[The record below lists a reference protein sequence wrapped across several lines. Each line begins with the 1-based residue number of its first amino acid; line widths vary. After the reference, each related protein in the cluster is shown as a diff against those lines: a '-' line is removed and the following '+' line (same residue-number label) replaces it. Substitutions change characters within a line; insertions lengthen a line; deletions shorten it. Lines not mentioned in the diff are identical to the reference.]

1 MGCVPMAGLA
11 KITAQRAGMQSIK
24 LRDLCSI
31 LCCSERSVAGFPLTR
46 HDRSLIRQETPRAP
60 QSQKRAL
67 CRGARAGK
75 VRPRWNRGWWGAEIQ
90 TNFER
95 RALLRGKQD
104 RIDAGDSEVSE
115 AAATKPHHVLQAL
128 RHGANGCASWSWMQ
142 LSFPDVGFQLA
153 RMPRALFARA
163 SSRCASA
170 NLPIRVSDPTQKG
183 RQAVS
188 NPKRSNPPRRHH
200 REKCRA
206 SKQDGDGSC

>member
-1 MGCVPMAGLA
+1 MGCCHWRLGCCQAEFAHSTRNWFARGAKPAAIEGKPTGTSRLMGCVPMAGLA

-31 LCCSERSVAGFPLTR
+31 LCCSERSVAGLR

-90 TNFER
+90 TNFAR

-115 AAATKPHHVLQAL
+115 AAATKPHHVLQVL
-128 RHGANGCASWSWMQ
+128 RHGANGCA
-142 LSFPDVGFQLA
+142 
-153 RMPRALFARA
+153 
-163 SSRCASA
+163 
-170 NLPIRVSDPTQKG
+170 
-183 RQAVS
+183 
-188 NPKRSNPPRRHH
+188 
-200 REKCRA
+200 
-206 SKQDGDGSC
+206 